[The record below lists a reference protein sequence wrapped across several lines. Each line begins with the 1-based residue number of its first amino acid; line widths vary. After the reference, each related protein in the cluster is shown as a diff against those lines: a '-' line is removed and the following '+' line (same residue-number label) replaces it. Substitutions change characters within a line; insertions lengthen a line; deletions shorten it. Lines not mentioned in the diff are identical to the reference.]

1 MSKKNTTLDLGLEFQ
16 SKQVNAAVAAIWREF
31 YSRISRIDG
40 AEILLSAR
48 LGMNIGDLFEASD
61 EPRRGLSYAS
71 SRDTKFR

>member
-1 MSKKNTTLDLGLEFQ
+1 MSEGIVAELDGINLGDKRL
-16 SKQVNAAVAAIWREF
+16 N
-31 YSRISRIDG
+31 
-40 AEILLSAR
+40 LLSAR